1 MRLTEREREGA
12 RRIFFSTIC
21 GTIVL
26 KQVELS
32 ARDAD
37 LLIEGLAA
45 RAEDYQDGPP
55 AEDAIDAQSDSE
67 TLAHCRDLTRRI
79 REAFS

>member
-1 MRLTEREREGA
+1 MRLTERERKGA
-12 RRIFFSTIC
+12 REIFVATIC
-21 GTIVL
+21 GNVVREQI
-26 KQVELS
+26 ELS

-37 LLIEGLAA
+37 LLIEGLEA
-45 RAEDYQDGPP
+45 RAEDYHRTPR
-55 AEDAIDAQSDSE
+55 AEDPIDAQSDSE